1 MGPRSCRAAG
11 AGGGGVGAA
20 LLGRG
25 SSARLPCDPGRGPSA
40 KGSGYSQYAAPQLAG
55 AAARRAGRKLS
66 TVGAQEGAQGRR
78 PRLARCRTPGIGSHP
93 LSRSLRLP
101 RGRPPG
107 SALGTLR
114 CRAPQPRG
122 PIRQGRGRGAGARQG
137 QRERATRPRR
147 VILAGTPSPR
157 GAATPNTPSLSPPG
171 TEDGVLGGE
180 SPQLE
185 HRGGGASAPG
195 DGQARASG
203 GGQASGRAVRGRAG
217 QRAGRCGG
225 AESQCVGRCGG
236 GQASAPGGVRGAAG
250 RTAWCGRAPG
260 RGDDAPRRS
269 CRKAVDQTATS
280 RCPET
285 PGQFSETWPVMWRSR
300 PTRRGSR

>member
-55 AAARRAGRKLS
+55 AAARRVGRKFS
-66 TVGAQEGAQGRR
+66 TVGAQEGVQGRR

-107 SALGTLR
+107 SALGHTPVSGVTAPR
-114 CRAPQPRG
+114 PHTAGQGTWCRGSA
-122 PIRQGRGRGAGARQG
+122 G

-185 HRGGGASAPG
+185 HRGGGPVRRAMGRPERRAVARPA
-195 DGQARASG
+195 DGRCG
-203 GGQASGRAVRGRAG
+203 GGQASAPGGVGGGKSVRRAVRGRAG
-217 QRAGRCGG
+217 QRAGRC
-225 AESQCVGRCGG
+225 
-236 GQASAPGGVRGAAG
+236 
-250 RTAWCGRAPG
+250 AWCGRPDGVVREGARAG
-260 RGDDAPRRS
+260 R
-269 CRKAVDQTATS
+269 
-280 RCPET
+280 
-285 PGQFSETWPVMWRSR
+285 
-300 PTRRGSR
+300 

>member
-55 AAARRAGRKLS
+55 AAARRVGRKLS

-107 SALGTLR
+107 SALGHTPVSGVTAPR
-114 CRAPQPRG
+114 PHTAGQGTWCRGSA
-122 PIRQGRGRGAGARQG
+122 G
-137 QRERATRPRR
+137 QRERATRPGCRAIR
-147 VILAGTPSPR
+147 AGTPS
-157 GAATPNTPSLSPPG
+157 
-171 TEDGVLGGE
+171 
-180 SPQLE
+180 
-185 HRGGGASAPG
+185 
-195 DGQARASG
+195 SG
-203 GGQASGRAVRGRAG
+203 GGYSQHAVPQLTRDGGRRIGRRIPTAGTQGRAG

-250 RTAWCGRAPG
+250 RTAWCVRAPG
-260 RGDDAPRRS
+260 RGDDAGRR
-269 CRKAVDQTATS
+269 
-280 RCPET
+280 
-285 PGQFSETWPVMWRSR
+285 
-300 PTRRGSR
+300 

>member
-1 MGPRSCRAAG
+1 MLPTGRRAPGWRDGAEVVSGSRGGWRRSGCGTVGEGLVRQAAVRSGPGSLRQGERLLPIRCPTACRGRRTACWEETLHSWRTGGRAGSQAATRSVPDAG
-11 AGGGGVGAA
+11 DWVAPSEPQPAPPSGAPTWFGTRHTPVSGATAPRPHTAGQGTWC
-20 LLGRG
+20 RG
-25 SSARLPCDPGRGPSA
+25 SA
-40 KGSGYSQYAAPQLAG
+40 
-55 AAARRAGRKLS
+55 
-66 TVGAQEGAQGRR
+66 
-78 PRLARCRTPGIGSHP
+78 
-93 LSRSLRLP
+93 
-101 RGRPPG
+101 
-107 SALGTLR
+107 
-114 CRAPQPRG
+114 
-122 PIRQGRGRGAGARQG
+122 G

-225 AESQCVGRCGG
+225 RKVSASGGAGEGRPARRAVCV
-236 GQASAPGGVRGAAG
+236 VREGARAG
-250 RTAWCGRAPG
+250 R
-260 RGDDAPRRS
+260 
-269 CRKAVDQTATS
+269 
-280 RCPET
+280 
-285 PGQFSETWPVMWRSR
+285 
-300 PTRRGSR
+300 